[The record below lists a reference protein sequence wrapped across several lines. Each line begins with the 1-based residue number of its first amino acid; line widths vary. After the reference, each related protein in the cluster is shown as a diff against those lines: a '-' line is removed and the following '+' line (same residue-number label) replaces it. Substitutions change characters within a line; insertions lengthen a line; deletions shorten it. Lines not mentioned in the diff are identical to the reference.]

1 MAREGG
7 IDLSVDLAGIRM
19 KNPVMTASGTFGYG
33 REYAELVDLT
43 ALGAIVVKGTS
54 LEPWDGNPPPRTV
67 ETASGMLNSVGLEN
81 PGVEHFLRADL
92 PWLRSF
98 GTPVIVNVVGRTVE
112 EYAEVARRLDG
123 APGVSGLEANVSCPN
138 VKEGGLAFGA
148 DPRAVEAVVRA
159 MKRVTSLP
167 IIVKLT
173 PNVTDVTLT
182 ARAAEAAG
190 ADAVSLVNTLV
201 GMAIDVEGCRPV
213 LARGVGGLSGPA
225 IKPVALAMVYRV
237 ASAVTVPVVGMGGI
251 WTGTDAVEFL
261 MAGAMAV
268 AVGTATLVDP
278 KRPLAVVAEVAEF
291 MAAHGYSRVPELVG
305 RANPGFAASE
315 RWGIGPP
322 TFGQGETPGRPT
334 AVKRRTTGR

>member
-1 MAREGG
+1 MARESGV
-7 IDLSVDLAGIRM
+7 DLSVDLAGVRM

-33 REYAELVDLT
+33 REYAGLVDLA

-67 ETASGMLNSVGLEN
+67 ETASGMLNSIGLEN
-81 PGVEHFLRADL
+81 PGVEHFLREDL

-159 MKRVTSLP
+159 MKRATSLP
-167 IIVKLT
+167 LIVKLT

-201 GMAIDVEGCRPV
+201 GMAIDVETCRPV

-237 ASAVTVPVVGMGGI
+237 AAAVTVPVVGMGGI

-261 MAGAMAV
+261 MAGATAV

-278 KRPLAVVAEVAEF
+278 RRPLAVAAEVAEF
-291 MAAHGYSRVPELVG
+291 MAGHGYSRVPELVG
-305 RANPGFAASE
+305 RANPGFAA
-315 RWGIGPP
+315 
-322 TFGQGETPGRPT
+322 
-334 AVKRRTTGR
+334 AKRRAGD